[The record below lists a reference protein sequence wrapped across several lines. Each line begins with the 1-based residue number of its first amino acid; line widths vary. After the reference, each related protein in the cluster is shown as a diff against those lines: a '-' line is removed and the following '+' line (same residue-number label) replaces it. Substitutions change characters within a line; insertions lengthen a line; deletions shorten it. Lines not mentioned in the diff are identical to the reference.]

1 MSDDKKPHILW
12 ETKAFDELTL
22 LELHDLL
29 RVRLDIFVVEQNCPY
44 SEIDGMDPLCT
55 HVIGKTEAGEL
66 IATARIAPAGTIYG
80 ECSIGRVVVKEEFR
94 QFKIGKELMDI
105 SISYCQNTM
114 EVKTVK
120 IAAQLY
126 LKKFYSSLGFEQI
139 SEVYPWD
146 GIDHIDMRLTF
157 PVPK

>member
-1 MSDDKKPHILW
+1 MSDDKKPDIVW

-55 HVIGKTEAGEL
+55 HVIGKTDEGKL
-66 IATARIAPAGTIYG
+66 IATARIAPAGTIYD
-80 ECSIGRVVVKEEFR
+80 ECSIGRVVVKEEYR
-94 QFKIGKELMDI
+94 QFKIGKELMDV
-105 SISYCQNTM
+105 SILYCKEQKG
-114 EVKTVK
+114 VKTIK

-126 LKKFYSSLGFEQI
+126 LRKFYSSFGFEQI
-139 SEVYPWD
+139 SDVYPWD

-157 PVPK
+157 PGSK

>member
-1 MSDDKKPHILW
+1 MSDDKKPHIFW
-12 ETKAFDELTL
+12 EIKALDELTL

-66 IATARIAPAGTIYG
+66 IATARIAPAGTIYS

-105 SISYCQNTM
+105 SIDYCESTM
-114 EVKTVK
+114 KVKTIK

-139 SEVYPWD
+139 SDVYPWD

-157 PVPK
+157 PIPK